1 MYTNIMI
8 LLDIVFD
15 QIIYEYSTCA
25 EPVHLLLY
33 RLQQIEKKKQKDW
46 YKKMYTSLHRTD
58 KRMGQYTMVVQCSDW
73 LI

>member
-33 RLQQIEKKKQKDW
+33 CIVV
-46 YKKMYTSLHRTD
+46 SLAAN
-58 KRMGQYTMVVQCSDW
+58 
-73 LI
+73 